1 MDARAVELEP
11 VPVANP
17 AVKAPAWLSRL
28 SAILAVLAIAETLGI
43 LALSTADDPRFRLGL
58 DLYSIGFLA
67 FIVLFSVV
75 GALIAWRRPTTRVA
89 WLMILMGVGLA
100 TGLLLAGYGATGLS
114 TTTGTV
120 VATRPLAFEAVMFS
134 PLFFLPSFSIGT
146 TLLLLLFPTDHL
158 PHRRWHWVAIA
169 AVAGVALVE
178 VGYLLHPGA
187 LNPEVTGAVDNPL
200 AAPEAFRPLVEA
212 LAGVGNAL
220 VGLGIVLAAV
230 SLVVRYRRADAVVA
244 AQIRWVAVVGALV
257 TASLLL
263 QATGVGGR
271 DWSDALG
278 GLGVIILAF
287 APIAI
292 GIAVTRYRLYEI
304 DRLINRA
311 VLYGSLTA
319 ILAGVF
325 TAGVGLAQRLFV
337 VVSGESSDLAI
348 ILTTLVVAT
357 LYAPLRKR
365 LEAFVDRRFK
375 YEQRRFGPQ
384 LDEIRRVLAV
394 IDPARV
400 AERLASEAVRE
411 LAATGAAV
419 VDASG
424 EIVATAGEWPVAPA
438 VEVQIPGPEARPR
451 GESSGRPLRAVLVG
465 PRARGGAHEPAALDE
480 LREFA
485 RLAVEAIRPGS

>member
-1 MDARAVELEP
+1 MPERAL
-11 VPVANP
+11 
-17 AVKAPAWLSRL
+17 
-28 SAILAVLAIAETLGI
+28 
-43 LALSTADDPRFRLGL
+43 
-58 DLYSIGFLA
+58 
-67 FIVLFSVV
+67 
-75 GALIAWRRPTTRVA
+75 
-89 WLMILMGVGLA
+89 
-100 TGLLLAGYGATGLS
+100 
-114 TTTGTV
+114 
-120 VATRPLAFEAVMFS
+120 
-134 PLFFLPSFSIGT
+134 
-146 TLLLLLFPTDHL
+146 
-158 PHRRWHWVAIA
+158 
-169 AVAGVALVE
+169 
-178 VGYLLHPGA
+178 
-187 LNPEVTGAVDNPL
+187 
-200 AAPEAFRPLVEA
+200 
-212 LAGVGNAL
+212 
-220 VGLGIVLAAV
+220 
-230 SLVVRYRRADAVVA
+230 
-244 AQIRWVAVVGALV
+244 VAVVGALV